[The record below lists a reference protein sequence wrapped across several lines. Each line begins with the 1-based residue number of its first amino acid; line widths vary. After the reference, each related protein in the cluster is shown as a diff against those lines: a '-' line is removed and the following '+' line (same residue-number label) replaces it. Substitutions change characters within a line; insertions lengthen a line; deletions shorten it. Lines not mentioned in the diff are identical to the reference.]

1 MARFEY
7 KVIPAPAKGAKAPGV
22 KAGEARFANT
32 IEALLNTQAAEGW
45 EYMRTDILPSDE
57 RQGLTGSQTIYRTLM
72 VFRREKAEE
81 NAADDMIAA
90 AQDIAEAAH
99 PEPEQPPA
107 SKPKPAPVVELTRRD
122 PPKTPDVTPDAPP
135 RTPPET
141 PSKD

>member
-1 MARFEY
+1 MSGPEDP
-7 KVIPAPAKGAKAPGV
+7 VEGTGIDGAKTD
-22 KAGEARFANT
+22 FADSMSYGDYLHL
-32 IEALLNTQAAEGW
+32 EALLNTQAAEGW

-99 PEPEQPPA
+99 PEPEHPPA